1 VALFRRP
8 KGSPIKPPPPPPPEL
23 HAGDRVRLKT
33 TGAFGTVRRVHG
45 RSVVL
50 EMDDAFVAGGLRQTT
65 YYSYPGELEVVP
77 VVGRMG
83 ADPLYAEDGDSA
95 G

>member
-1 VALFRRP
+1 
-8 KGSPIKPPPPPPPEL
+8 
-23 HAGDRVRLKT
+23 
-33 TGAFGTVRRVHG
+33 
-45 RSVVL
+45 
-50 EMDDAFVAGGLRQTT
+50 MDEAFVAGGLRQTT
-65 YYSYPGELEVVP
+65 YYSYPGELDLVP